1 MRFGRDLFNGVDPI
15 EDRSDLGQQL
25 SEVDDPDA
33 GQLPQQ
39 TAHVGARPSER
50 RSACS
55 VSAMTGC
62 SDRSSCTCAR
72 IMACTLAAAGAL
84 LSAYFAWRTSPSAPR
99 AADDDRHR
107 PTVDARGA
115 VERHFLED
123 QPLAGVVFRSLRMPL
138 RRVSVAQLV
147 ATCRIWATSGR
158 SEPPP

>member
-1 MRFGRDLFNGVDPI
+1 MRFGPDLFNGVDPI

-84 LSAYFAWRTSPSAPR
+84 LSAYSPGERARRPREPRTMTDIDRPSMPVAP
-99 AADDDRHR
+99 
-107 PTVDARGA
+107 
-115 VERHFLED
+115 
-123 QPLAGVVFRSLRMPL
+123 
-138 RRVSVAQLV
+138 
-147 ATCRIWATSGR
+147 
-158 SEPPP
+158 